1 MTSGT
6 SGGGLLGGEISL
18 SISDRCLGGGDL
30 SVFPSGFF
38 SAAFS
43 SSSVGVFDHCNV
55 SMTLD
60 SVLGYL
66 CLAYDR
72 GLCRSASAE
81 RDILTFICSSRSGKG
96 GSSLGSGGGVTS
108 LSGEGRG
115 GRSGTFFCFSS
126 VAVSFD
132 DGSGREEQGRMS
144 LSTTSRTLFLL
155 ADFSLMGFA
164 GGDGHLAGVWGGS
177 DSSTARALLLVGV
190 RGPTSVAALGGVVA
204 TTMGEMF
211 SSYTGVG
218 DVRVGL
224 SAAWPRETT

>member
-1 MTSGT
+1 
-6 SGGGLLGGEISL
+6 
-18 SISDRCLGGGDL
+18 
-30 SVFPSGFF
+30 
-38 SAAFS
+38 
-43 SSSVGVFDHCNV
+43 
-55 SMTLD
+55 MTLD

-72 GLCRSASAE
+72 GLCRSAAAE
-81 RDILTFICSSRSGKG
+81 RDILIFICSSRSGEG
-96 GSSLGSGGGVTS
+96 GSSLGSDGGVTS

-115 GRSGTFFCFSS
+115 GRSGTSFCFSS

-132 DGSGREEQGRMS
+132 DGSGREEQSRLS

-155 ADFSLMGFA
+155 ADFSLMGLA

-177 DSSTARALLLVGV
+177 DSSAARALLLVGV

-204 TTMGEMF
+204 TTMREMF

-218 DVRVGL
+218 DVRGGL
-224 SAAWPRETT
+224 FGGVAAREDLSVLLRRCRRLMDLIRSSLRWGSSISRRTMVPAMATRSLCVKV

>member
-1 MTSGT
+1 
-6 SGGGLLGGEISL
+6 
-18 SISDRCLGGGDL
+18 
-30 SVFPSGFF
+30 
-38 SAAFS
+38 
-43 SSSVGVFDHCNV
+43 
-55 SMTLD
+55 
-60 SVLGYL
+60 
-66 CLAYDR
+66 
-72 GLCRSASAE
+72 
-81 RDILTFICSSRSGKG
+81 
-96 GSSLGSGGGVTS
+96 
-108 LSGEGRG
+108 
-115 GRSGTFFCFSS
+115 
-126 VAVSFD
+126 
-132 DGSGREEQGRMS
+132 MS